1 MRPTQRRLI
10 GLKLGI
16 TYLCLLLCVKLDF
29 QIFTRNVLAKYQT
42 VSCDGFLGHM
52 HIPVRICQNLTT
64 RATQRFTFRLNF
76 QNNLFGG
83 ISTMLLI
90 Y

>member
-42 VSCDGFLGHM
+42 VSCDGFLGHAG
-52 HIPVRICQNLTT
+52 VRICQNLTAH
-64 RATQRFTFRLNF
+64 ATQRFTFRLNF